1 MIAEVKQIYEMN
13 ARQVVEQMR
22 QAADNI
28 EKGNCTF
35 DVRGAI
41 LIIAGRTR
49 SVDVYS
55 WGDLDNFSTLGV
67 LERATRHV
75 HESIEG

>member
-1 MIAEVKQIYEMN
+1 LIAEVKTIYEVN
-13 ARQVVEQMR
+13 ARQVVEQLR
-22 QAADNI
+22 QCADNI
-28 EKGNCTF
+28 EKGNCEL

-41 LIIAGRTR
+41 LILAGRMR

-75 HESIEG
+75 HEAIEG

>member
-1 MIAEVKQIYEMN
+1 MIAEVKTIYEMN

-22 QAADNI
+22 QCADNI
-28 EKGNCTF
+28 EAGKCEF

-41 LIIAGRTR
+41 LIIAGKSR

-55 WGDLDNFSTLGV
+55 WGELDNFSTLGV
-67 LERATRHV
+67 LERAARHV
-75 HESIEG
+75 HEAIEG

>member
-1 MIAEVKQIYEMN
+1 MIAEVKTIYEVN
-13 ARQVVEQMR
+13 ARQVVEQLR
-22 QAADNI
+22 QAADRL
-28 EKGNCTF
+28 EKGDCEL

-75 HESIEG
+75 HEVIDA